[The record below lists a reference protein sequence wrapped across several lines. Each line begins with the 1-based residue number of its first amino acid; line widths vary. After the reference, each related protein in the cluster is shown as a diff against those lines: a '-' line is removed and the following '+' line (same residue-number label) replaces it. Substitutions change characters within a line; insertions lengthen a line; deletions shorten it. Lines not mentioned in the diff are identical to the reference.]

1 MDEVKYVCA
10 ICGKEH
16 ERIEERIQCETKCLE
31 ERKKAEKQKE
41 RDDFNK
47 RYMDSNKAVEDI
59 LVEANEAVH
68 AHLKEFG
75 ALSLSR
81 DYYYL
86 SYLFCRSFFHL

>member
-16 ERIEERIQCETKCLE
+16 EHIEERIQCETKCLE
-31 ERKKAEKQKE
+31 ERKEAEKKRE

-47 RYMDSNKAVEDI
+47 RYVASRDAVENS
-59 LVEANEAVH
+59 LAEANEMIH
-68 AHLKEFG
+68 EHLKEFG
-75 ALSLSR
+75 ALYLSR

-86 SYLFCRSFFHL
+86 SYLFCKSFFHL